1 MSFKIQP
8 APVNETVTKTFRM
21 PAKLMNELDRLA
33 YENNLSLNELV
44 IQCLQYA
51 IDDLEPAETEEN

>member
-1 MSFKIQP
+1 MSFKIKQGTSG
-8 APVNETVTKTFRM
+8 EYVTKTFRM

-33 YENNLSLNELV
+33 YENNLSLNALV

-51 IDDLEPAETEEN
+51 IDDLEPVETEEN